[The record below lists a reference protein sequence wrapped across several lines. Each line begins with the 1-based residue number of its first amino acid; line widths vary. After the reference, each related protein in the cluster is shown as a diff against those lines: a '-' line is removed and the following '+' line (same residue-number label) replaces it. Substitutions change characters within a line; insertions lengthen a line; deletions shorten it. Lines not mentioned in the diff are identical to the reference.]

1 MSCHWK
7 NNSWK
12 NYSWDFGVF
21 KFFVW
26 DYNSIYVIQYEIQ
39 LCMIKFCYFF
49 YLSSPVL
56 TDVNKNMTFI
66 PRPVMFIK
74 DIITED
80 SCRIFGFSFDFE
92 RGMGRGI
99 IKTCKTERKSVS
111 FPDKGGKRLK
121 MLSYF
126 STKA

>member
-1 MSCHWK
+1 
-7 NNSWK
+7 
-12 NYSWDFGVF
+12 
-21 KFFVW
+21 
-26 DYNSIYVIQYEIQ
+26 
-39 LCMIKFCYFF
+39 MIKFCYFF